1 MNLPNKITI
10 SRICLIPI
18 FMVIMLAP
26 FDWGSYTI
34 GDVDLPIQH
43 LVGALIF
50 IVASATDWI
59 DGHYARKYN
68 LVTNLGKFLDP
79 LADKLLVSAG
89 TYHVSEM

>member
-1 MNLPNKITI
+1 
-10 SRICLIPI
+10 
-18 FMVIMLAP
+18 MVIMLAP

-68 LVTNLGKFLDP
+68 LVTNLGSSL
-79 LADKLLVSAG
+79 
-89 TYHVSEM
+89 TR